1 MESRWSQEL
10 YIRAYKY
17 AARSHHGQY
26 VPGSD
31 LPYITHL
38 SFVSM
43 EIMSSLSVGNKR
55 NGDLAVQCALLHD
68 TLEDTGVTYEQVKEK
83 FGIVVACGVQALTKN
98 IKLDENKQM
107 EDSLRRIKKQPK
119 EIWMV
124 KMADRITNLQPPPSH
139 WNNEKR
145 KEYRNEANQIYN
157 SLKDADEYLALR
169 LENKIEDYKNFIIY
183 EN

>member
-17 AARSHHGQY
+17 AARAHHGQC

-98 IKLDENKQM
+98 IKLDKNKQM

-124 KMADRITNLQPPPSH
+124 KMADRITCC
-139 WNNEKR
+139 
-145 KEYRNEANQIYN
+145 A
-157 SLKDADEYLALR
+157 SLLVRASAAAVLAVRLTLLLGRALIKNYLFR
-169 LENKIEDYKNFIIY
+169 RCV
-183 EN
+183 

>member
-17 AARSHHGQY
+17 AARAHHGQC

-43 EIMSSLSVGNKR
+43 EIMSSLSIGNKR

-68 TLEDTGVTYEQVKEK
+68 TIEDTEVTYEQVKDK
-83 FGIVVACGVQALTKN
+83 FSIVVAYGVRALTKN
-98 IKLDENKQM
+98 KKLDENKQM

-139 WNNEKR
+139 WNNEKM
-145 KEYRNEANQIYN
+145 KKYRNEANQIYN

-169 LENKIEDYKNFIIY
+169 LKNKIEDYKNFIY

>member
-17 AARSHHGQY
+17 AARAHHGQY

-68 TLEDTGVTYEQVKEK
+68 TLEDTGVTYEQVKDK
-83 FGIVVACGVQALTKN
+83 FGIVVACGVRALTKN
-98 IKLDENKQM
+98 IKLDKNKQM

-124 KMADRITNLQPPPSH
+124 KMADRITNLQPPPPH
-139 WNNEKR
+139 WTNEKM
-145 KEYRNEANQIYN
+145 KKYRNEANQIYN

-169 LENKIEDYKNFIIY
+169 LENKIEDYKFY
-183 EN
+183 L